1 MPQAIKHFNGLA
13 SSSTTTVYTCPTDTI
28 AIIVP
33 AITIGSSGNGK
44 CCFGWNSSTNAAA
57 TTGNLMY
64 KDLDYG
70 ITYLV
75 SAVDKYH
82 VQVAC
87 NTSTQSYVYFSPNH
101 TSSIDAAYYSLQM
114 PYSNS
119 GANANP
125 KVTGFYTPNTNAT
138 SGTDSYWLARN
149 FQTGPWT
156 MSASDKLTIFAQS
169 AFVQYNF
176 LIIEEAV

>member
-1 MPQAIKHFNGLA
+1 MPQAIKHFNGLH
-13 SSSTTTVYTCPTDTI
+13 SSGTTTVYTCPTSTI

-33 AITIGSSGNGK
+33 SVTIGSAGSGR
-44 CCFGWNSSTNAAA
+44 CTFGWNSSTNAAQ

-64 KDLDYG
+64 RELDYG
-70 ITYLV
+70 LTYLL

-82 VQVAC
+82 VQVAI
-87 NTSTQSYVYFSPNH
+87 NTSTQSYVHYSPNH
-101 TSSIDAAYYSLQM
+101 TSSLDAAYYGLQM

-125 KVTGFYTPNTNAT
+125 KVTGYYTPNTNAT
-138 SGTDSYWLARN
+138 SGSDSYWLARN
-149 FQTGPWT
+149 FQTGPWA
-156 MSASDKLTIFAQS
+156 MSAGDKLTIYSSS
-169 AFVQYNF
+169 AFIQYNF